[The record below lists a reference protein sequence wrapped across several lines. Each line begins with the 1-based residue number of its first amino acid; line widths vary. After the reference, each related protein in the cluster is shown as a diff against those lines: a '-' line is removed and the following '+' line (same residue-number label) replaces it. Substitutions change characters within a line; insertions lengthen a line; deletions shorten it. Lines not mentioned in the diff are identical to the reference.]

1 MVACCRVRGTEYGNA
16 CSGTFL
22 RRSPLSS
29 LPPPLLSDTEQV
41 AELGFQLR
49 PYCRDHTLN
58 DDAALLPI
66 CNKYPDP
73 MYRLIANS
81 CLALCDSMW
90 PTRVL
95 CLRDFPSRNT
105 GVVCCFLLEG
115 VFLTQGLNS
124 HLLNWQADFL
134 PLSHLGSPK
143 ESELVLLVKKGS

>member
-58 DDAALLPI
+58 DDAALPEYSNI
-66 CNKYPDP
+66 YHV
-73 MYRLIANS
+73 
-81 CLALCDSMW
+81 
-90 PTRVL
+90 T
-95 CLRDFPSRNT
+95 
-105 GVVCCFLLEG
+105 CF
-115 VFLTQGLNS
+115 
-124 HLLNWQADFL
+124 
-134 PLSHLGSPK
+134 
-143 ESELVLLVKKGS
+143 